1 MRKKPNLVPR
11 WERCAV
17 LLENT
22 PETHRGR
29 WLEDFPGHDRLCL
42 ELGCGK
48 GRFTAG
54 MAAEEPGALLC
65 AVEKVPDAM
74 VVAMERVRDA
84 GLTNVRFLD
93 RDAVLLPE
101 FFAPG
106 EVSRIYIN
114 FPDPWPKKKQFKRRL
129 TAPGFQK
136 LYFDLLPPGGEVWL
150 KTDNVPLYEWSLEQF
165 QACGWTL
172 KEVTRD
178 LHEHGIQGVMTDYEA
193 KFHEQG
199 VKINRL
205 VAVRGEVWTC
215 G

>member
-11 WERCAV
+11 WERCAG

-93 RDAVLLPE
+93 RDA
-101 FFAPG
+101 
-106 EVSRIYIN
+106 
-114 FPDPWPKKKQFKRRL
+114 KKKQFKRRL